1 MSGCFT
7 IMQTSSRTL
16 CSFFRGEGEYCL
28 RERTEKNIN
37 LLEFSIKKKK
47 KKVLERITGFA
58 ENLFWRYEIHEVIIL
73 SIFTSLQR
81 KAINLIGN
89 YGYLK
94 QDKIR
99 FCLLHFQM
107 C

>member
-1 MSGCFT
+1 M
-7 IMQTSSRTL
+7 
-16 CSFFRGEGEYCL
+16 
-28 RERTEKNIN
+28 
-37 LLEFSIKKKK
+37 
-47 KKVLERITGFA
+47 TGFA